1 MQIKKTILHVDINSY
16 FATLL
21 QQENPHLRGQ
31 PIGVV
36 KNVGRTCIIAASKE
50 AKLHGVKTGT
60 TTGDAKQRCPSIQF
74 LAADFDRYLAAT
86 QALSALFHHLCPTVY
101 IYSLDEAFLDITDCQ
116 NYLYPDPLVFAKL
129 VQNKI
134 KQTLGEWVTC
144 NVGISYNFLLAK
156 LASEIAPKGSI
167 KTIDQINRDST
178 LATVNFG
185 DVCGVGF
192 RLEHKLQAL
201 HVTHPYQIRF
211 LDPTELKRWVGS
223 FWQKE
228 LFKIAYGEETHHFDL
243 LQASG
248 RHAGQTIPTCRE
260 RSPELVSGSAI
271 SLQDPIGDIG
281 FHNLNSPT
289 SNSQSINLPVPSSQ
303 PPTNQ
308 MKTVSRSITTWQ
320 LVNDEN
326 TIHQILLNLSIEVTY
341 KARQMH
347 LTGRQ
352 IGIFLSGHRKAWSA
366 HLTLKHPI
374 NHTSEYFHYLYH
386 HLYISWQR
394 PFSIIKFGVYLGL
407 LQSIDFTPTP
417 LLPSWHQQEKLT
429 QATDALNHRYGLFT
443 LHPASLLNTTIIRPE
458 VTGFL
463 GDKAFWGV

>member
-21 QQENPHLRGQ
+21 QQENPNLRGK

-36 KNVGRTCIIAASKE
+36 KDIGRTCIIAASKE
-50 AKLHGVKTGT
+50 AKLYGVKTGT
-60 TTGDAKQRCPSIQF
+60 TTSDAKQRCPTIQF

-116 NYLYPDPLVFAKL
+116 SYLYPDPLGFAKT
-129 VQNKI
+129 VQSKI

-156 LASEIAPKGSI
+156 LASEIAPKGSV
-167 KTIDQINRDST
+167 KTIDQVNRDST

-192 RLEHKLQAL
+192 RLERKLQAL

-211 LDPTELKRWVGS
+211 LNPTELERWVGS

-228 LFKIAYGEETHHFDL
+228 LFKIAYGEETHHFEL
-243 LQASG
+243 LQD
-248 RHAGQTIPTCRE
+248 TIKGYHPKLVEDPTE
-260 RSPELVSGSAI
+260 VMVLRSI
-271 SLQDPIGDIG
+271 QDPIGNIG
-281 FHNLNSPT
+281 SNNLSSPA
-289 SNSQSINLPVPSSQ
+289 NDQQSINQPAPSNQ
-303 PPTNQ
+303 PSTNQ
-308 MKTVSRSITTWQ
+308 MKTVSRSTTTWQ
-320 LVNDEN
+320 LINDEN
-326 TIHQILLNLSIEVTY
+326 TIRQILLNLSIEVTY
-341 KARQMH
+341 KARQMR

-352 IGIFLSGHRKAWSA
+352 IGIFLSGHGKSWST
-366 HLTLKHPI
+366 HLTLKHLI
-374 NHTSEYFHYLYH
+374 HHTPEYFHYLYH
-386 HLYISWQR
+386 HLYLSWQR
-394 PFSIIKFGVYLGL
+394 PFPIIKFGVYLSL
-407 LQSIDFTPTP
+407 LQSIDLTPTP

-443 LHPASLLNTTIIRPE
+443 LRPASLLNTATILRPE

-463 GDKAFWGV
+463 GDRTFWGV